1 MTLTQSN
8 FIVARPTPTSVNTE
22 EQASSRQPSPSPD
35 PEISA
40 DFLAALPEDIRR
52 EVLEEQKRA
61 RKLQRSAIQPPAPRR
76 VGPSTPAP
84 AAQEK
89 RLRLPPLPERPTFTS
104 KKLTALSDLRD
115 EVGAWHATFAD
126 EGPFNEDAE
135 ALARYL
141 KSVVVDE
148 KDIDKAVSVVTWLMW
163 LVEDAKVSRASEC
176 QTGTSQ
182 GTITWDEAVR
192 SLQKGVSEGVEE
204 RGLPPVEF
212 P

>member
-1 MTLTQSN
+1 MQT
-8 FIVARPTPTSVNTE
+8 
-22 EQASSRQPSPSPD
+22 
-35 PEISA
+35 
-40 DFLAALPEDIRR
+40 
-52 EVLEEQKRA
+52 
-61 RKLQRSAIQPPAPRR
+61 PAPRK
-76 VGPSTPAP
+76 VAPSTSTP

-104 KKLTALSDLRD
+104 KKLTALTDLRD

-126 EGPFNEDAE
+126 EGPFNEDVE

-163 LVEDAKVSRASEC
+163 LVEDANATRGGEC
-176 QTGTSQ
+176 QSGSSH
-182 GTITWDEAVR
+182 GTITWEAAIR
-192 SLQKGVSEGVEE
+192 SLQKGVSDGVEE

-212 P
+212 S

>member
-1 MTLTQSN
+1 M
-8 FIVARPTPTSVNTE
+8 
-22 EQASSRQPSPSPD
+22 QA
-35 PEISA
+35 
-40 DFLAALPEDIRR
+40 
-52 EVLEEQKRA
+52 
-61 RKLQRSAIQPPAPRR
+61 PAPRK
-76 VGPSTPAP
+76 VGPSTSAP

-115 EVGAWHATFAD
+115 EVGAWHAAFVD
-126 EGPFNEDAE
+126 EGPFNEDVE

-163 LVEDAKVSRASEC
+163 LVEDAKASRAGER
-176 QTGTSQ
+176 QTGSTSQ
-182 GTITWDEAVR
+182 GTITWEEAVR